1 MGACSI
7 HWEHPLGAHLLGK
20 KEEHL
25 VRISRKHCLV
35 LRGWKDLIATAS
47 KYVRTMVFEKFKLN
61 LSLILGDIICIKVEK
76 FYARDSVFKSIE
88 NHATK
93 SN

>member
-1 MGACSI
+1 MGLLGACSI

-25 VRISRKHCLV
+25 VKISRKHCLV

-47 KYVRTMVFEKFKLN
+47 KYVRTMVFENFKLIFIAVC
-61 LSLILGDIICIKVEK
+61 LLYHVVLAST
-76 FYARDSVFKSIE
+76 A
-88 NHATK
+88 
-93 SN
+93 

>member
-7 HWEHPLGAHLLGK
+7 HWEHLLGAHLLGK

-25 VRISRKHCLV
+25 VKISRKHCLV

-47 KYVRTMVFEKFKLN
+47 KYVRTMVFENFE
-61 LSLILGDIICIKVEK
+61 LIFIAVCLLYHVVL
-76 FYARDSVFKSIE
+76 AST
-88 NHATK
+88 A
-93 SN
+93 